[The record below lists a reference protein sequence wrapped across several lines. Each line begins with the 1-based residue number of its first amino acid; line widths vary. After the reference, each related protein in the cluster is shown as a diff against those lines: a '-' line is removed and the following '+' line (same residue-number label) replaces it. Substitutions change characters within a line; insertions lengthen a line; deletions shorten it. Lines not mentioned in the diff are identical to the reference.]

1 MELVRAARMLEQI
14 EREREEMRK
23 RWGLGEKRERDDEA
37 GSKAEG
43 GCGASSSSASAG
55 GGAAPLDVDGIALA
69 TAMCGETMRV
79 TYSTD
84 DVAALTSGGSS
95 KGFAA
100 VPGSAAFAR
109 IVLPSGGYGGVLS
122 ATREQAIKDAVK
134 EYSLALERSGAS
146 EPWQL
151 VEQLGDALLDE
162 VLTSCAVGL
171 YAAADEEVER
181 LAASEIGPLG

>member
-43 GCGASSSSASAG
+43 GGASSSSASAAA
-55 GGAAPLDVDGIALA
+55 GAAPLDVDGIALA

-84 DVAALTSGGSS
+84 DVAALTSGDGS

-109 IVLPSGGYGGVLS
+109 IALPSGGYGGVLS

>member
-1 MELVRAARMLEQI
+1 
-14 EREREEMRK
+14 MRK

-43 GCGASSSSASAG
+43 GGASSSSASAAT
-55 GGAAPLDVDGIALA
+55 GAAPLDVDGIALA

-84 DVAALTSGGSS
+84 DVAAMTSGGSS

-109 IVLPSGGYGGVLS
+109 IALPSGGYGGVLS